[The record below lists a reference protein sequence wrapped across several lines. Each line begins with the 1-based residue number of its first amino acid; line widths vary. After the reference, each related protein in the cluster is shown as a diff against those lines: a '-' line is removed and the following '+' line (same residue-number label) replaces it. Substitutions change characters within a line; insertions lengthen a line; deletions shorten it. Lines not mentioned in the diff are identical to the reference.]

1 MNRVSALSTD
11 VWEGRLIGIV
21 AATLAV
27 FGVAAVYGAS
37 SIWAVQRGLPGEWFA
52 VRQLAG
58 LVVGVVALLVCARV
72 DYQFW
77 RRAAWPLL
85 GISAALL
92 IVPLLP
98 FTRSVA
104 PELNGAR
111 RWIIAGPITFQ
122 PSEIAKFAVVAWVA
136 MLATKKGEAVRR
148 FRTGVLPFILIVALI
163 GWLVFLEPN
172 LSTAVEIAVL
182 AGVVLF
188 AAGARIGHFLLLG
201 MVAVPIVWHEIV
213 TVQYRLTRMLTFLGS
228 GSDLEEA
235 SWQIN
240 QSLIGIGSGR
250 LIGVGFGEGMQKLGY
265 LPYAYSDFIY
275 STIGEEWG
283 WIGSVVII
291 GLFALFVM
299 LGLRVARTQS
309 EPFGRLLAVGIT
321 SLIGVSAVL
330 HLGVSLA
337 LVPTTGVSLPF
348 VSYGRSGLLV
358 GLAATGI
365 LISIA
370 NQRGAE
376 DARRGPR
383 ARGGSPLT

>member
-1 MNRVSALSTD
+1 
-11 VWEGRLIGIV
+11 LIGIV